1 MMGKTWYNDIY
12 LQSDAWIVTRNA
24 SLERFGYRCALCAET
39 ENLQVHHN
47 SYEHVGDEDLCD
59 LVVLCA
65 ECHRKVHTWLKQ
77 KRDLA
82 YHDRELTRIA
92 VSRKVF

>member
-1 MMGKTWYNDIY
+1 MSKRWYNDIY
-12 LQSDAWIVTRNA
+12 MRSDAWMVTRNA
-24 SLERFGYRCALCAET
+24 TLERFGYRCALCAET

-47 SYEHVGDEDLCD
+47 SYEHAGDEDPCD

-65 ECHRKVHTWLKQ
+65 ECHRKVTIWFRE
-77 KRDLA
+77 KRELA
-82 YHDRELTRIA
+82 YHDRELSGII